1 MAKQNQIRKFKQI
14 KCKICGKL
22 CRSGKKG
29 LCNTHYAAE
38 QAAKKLLKS
47 KNIPKSPS
55 KPKHATK
62 KRKKGE
68 TITDKKIHQV
78 FSWLVRAIYPEKC
91 HACGVKLPS
100 KNLQACHF
108 VARGAKVITW
118 YLKNVLPGCGTC
130 NGFRQEHVYYLGLA
144 LNEYYG
150 EGTADLMTKIGRE
163 IKSYKFD
170 RLEKEK
176 LFNLYT
182 ESLNK
187 VVSLKQT
194 LKGKALEEAL
204 SDLRQEIIKQTTY
217 F

>member
-1 MAKQNQIRKFKQI
+1 MTKSYQIRKNKQI
-14 KCKICGKL
+14 KCKVCGKP
-22 CRSGKKG
+22 CYSGKRG

-38 QAAKKLLKS
+38 QAAKRLIKS
-47 KNIPKSPS
+47 KS
-55 KPKHATK
+55 KIASTVKHKKTTK

-78 FSWLVRAIYPEKC
+78 FSWLVRAIYPEHC
-91 HACGVKLPS
+91 HACGINLPS

-130 NGFRQEHVYYLGLA
+130 NGFRQEHVYYLGLS
-144 LNEYYG
+144 LNQYYG
-150 EGTADLMTKIGRE
+150 EGTADLMVKVGRE

-176 LFNLYT
+176 LFNLFT

-187 VVSLKQT
+187 VVSLKQS
-194 LKGKALEEAL
+194 LKGKALDQEL
-204 SDLRQEIIKQTTY
+204 IKLRLEIINKTTY